1 MTDFQNIE
9 PPKRT
14 RRTKGG
20 LTLVDVARVAGVAP
34 ITVSRVL
41 NTPEKVSP
49 DLVQKVRSAIERTGY
64 VPNLLAG
71 SLASTHS
78 RMIAAILPTIA
89 GSVFLDM
96 IQSLTETLAR
106 AGYQLILGQAGYEN
120 SREDELLEA
129 IIGRRPDGIV
139 LAGIMRSAQGRRRLQ
154 ASAIPLVE
162 TWDLTPTPA
171 DMLVGFSHEEAG
183 QAVAEFLYQRGC
195 RRVAVISASDERAQR
210 RNHAFVQA
218 AVRLDMH
225 GPDGEVP
232 FHLIP
237 APGTAAS
244 GRAGLR
250 ALLAAHPDIDAV
262 FCSSDM
268 VALGVLTEARLLGVD
283 VPGRLAVV
291 GLGDHPFAAELC
303 PALTTVRIDGRA
315 MGSIAANFLIDRIAG
330 KHIPEVV
337 RDIGFTI
344 VERDST

>member
-1 MTDFQNIE
+1 MNVPAE
-9 PPKRT
+9 PLKKT

-41 NTPEKVSP
+41 DSPEKVSP
-49 DLVQKVRSAIERTGY
+49 DLVQKVRAAIERTGY

-71 SLASTHS
+71 SLASTKS

-96 IQSLTETLAR
+96 IQSLTETLAG
-106 AGYQLILGQAGYEN
+106 AGYQLILGQAGYVN

-171 DMLVGFSHEEAG
+171 DMLVGFSHEDAG
-183 QAVAEFLYQRGC
+183 QAVAEFLYQRGR

-210 RNHAFVQA
+210 RNSAFAQA
-218 AVRLDMH
+218 AVRHMRKPDQHVGRRGRQVPRLDERN
-225 GPDGEVP
+225 GAG
-232 FHLIP
+232 LQAAP
-237 APGTAAS
+237 ALADRMMPARTMPS
-244 GRAGLR
+244 GRRPMIA
-250 ALLAAHPDIDAV
+250 
-262 FCSSDM
+262 SSSSSSR
-268 VALGVLTEARLLGVD
+268 E
-283 VPGRLAVV
+283 
-291 GLGDHPFAAELC
+291 
-303 PALTTVRIDGRA
+303 
-315 MGSIAANFLIDRIAG
+315 
-330 KHIPEVV
+330 
-337 RDIGFTI
+337 FT
-344 VERDST
+344 

>member
-1 MTDFQNIE
+1 
-9 PPKRT
+9 
-14 RRTKGG
+14 
-20 LTLVDVARVAGVAP
+20 
-34 ITVSRVL
+34 
-41 NTPEKVSP
+41 
-49 DLVQKVRSAIERTGY
+49 

-89 GSVFLDM
+89 GSVFLDTV
-96 IQSLTETLAR
+96 QSLTETLAA

-171 DMLVGFSHEEAG
+171 DMLVGFSHESVGE
-183 QAVAEFLYQRGC
+183 AVAEFLYQRGR

-210 RNHAFVQA
+210 RNRAFAQA
-218 AVRLDMH
+218 AVRLDMQ
-225 GPDGEVP
+225 GPNGAIP
-232 FHLIP
+232 FHTTS
-237 APGTAAS
+237 APGTAAG

-250 ALLAAHPDIDAV
+250 ALLAASPDIDAV

-268 VALGVLTEARLLGVD
+268 VALGVLTEAQRMGIA
-283 VPGRLAVV
+283 VPDRLAVV
-291 GLGDHPFAAELC
+291 GLGDQAFAADTW
-303 PALTTVRIDGRA
+303 PALTTVHLDGRA
-315 MGSIAANFLIDRIAG
+315 MGTIAANFLIDRIAG

-344 VERDST
+344 VERDSA

>member
-1 MTDFQNIE
+1 MNMPAE
-9 PPKRT
+9 PPKKT

-41 NTPEKVSP
+41 NSPEKVSA

-71 SLASTHS
+71 SLASTKS

-96 IQSLTETLAR
+96 IQSLTETLAG
-106 AGYQLILGQAGYEN
+106 AGYQLILGQAGYVN

-171 DMLVGFSHEEAG
+171 DMLVGFSHEDAG
-183 QAVAEFLYQRGC
+183 QAVAEFLYQRGR

-210 RNHAFVQA
+210 RNNAFAQA
-218 AVRLDMH
+218 AVRLDMQ
-225 GPDGEVP
+225 GPDGQVP
-232 FHLIP
+232 FHSIP
-237 APGTAAS
+237 APGTAAN
-244 GRAGLR
+244 GRVALR

-268 VALGVLTEARLLGVD
+268 VALGVLTEARVLDID

-291 GLGDHPFAAELC
+291 GLGDHPFAAELY

-315 MGSIAANFLIDRIAG
+315 MGGIAANFLIDRIAG
-330 KHIPEVV
+330 KDIPEVV

>member
-1 MTDFQNIE
+1 MNAPLD

-20 LTLVDVARVAGVAP
+20 LTLVDVAHVAGVAP

-41 NTPEKVSP
+41 NSPEKVSP
-49 DLVQKVRSAIERTGY
+49 DLVQKVRAAIERTGY

-71 SLASTHS
+71 SLASTKS
-78 RMIAAILPTIA
+78 RMVAAILPTIA
-89 GSVFLDM
+89 GSVFLDT
-96 IQSLTETLAR
+96 IQSLTESLAG
-106 AGYQLILGQAGYEN
+106 AGYQLILGQSGYEN

-171 DMLVGFSHEEAG
+171 DMLVGFSHEDVG
-183 QAVAEFLYQRGC
+183 QAVAEFLYQRSR

-210 RNHAFVQA
+210 RNRAFAQA
-218 AVRLDMH
+218 AIRLDMQ

-232 FHLIP
+232 FHTIS
-237 APGTAAS
+237 APGTAAG
-244 GRAGLR
+244 GRAGVR
-250 ALLAAHPDIDAV
+250 ALLTAHPDIDAV

-268 VALGVLTEARLLGVD
+268 VALGVLTEARIMGID

-291 GLGDHPFAAELC
+291 GLGDQPFAAELY

-315 MGSIAANFLIDRIAG
+315 MGEIAARFLIDRIAG
-330 KHIPEVV
+330 VHVPDVV
-337 RDIGFTI
+337 RNIGFTLI
-344 VERDST
+344 ERDSA

>member
-1 MTDFQNIE
+1 MNMPAE
-9 PPKRT
+9 PPKKT

-20 LTLVDVARVAGVAP
+20 LTLVDVARVAGVEP

-41 NTPEKVSP
+41 NSPEKVSA

-71 SLASTHS
+71 SLASTKS

-96 IQSLTETLAR
+96 IQSLTETLAG
-106 AGYQLILGQAGYEN
+106 AGYQLILGQAGYVN

-171 DMLVGFSHEEAG
+171 DMLVGFSHEDAG
-183 QAVAEFLYQRGC
+183 QAVAEFLYQRGR

-210 RNHAFVQA
+210 RNNAFAQA
-218 AVRLDMH
+218 AVRLDMQ
-225 GPDGEVP
+225 GPDGQVP
-232 FHLIP
+232 FHSIP
-237 APGTAAS
+237 APGTAAN
-244 GRAGLR
+244 GRVALR

-268 VALGVLTEARLLGVD
+268 VALGVLTEARVLDID

-291 GLGDHPFAAELC
+291 GLGDHPFAADLY

-315 MGSIAANFLIDRIAG
+315 MGGIAANFLIDRIAG
-330 KHIPEVV
+330 KDIPEVV